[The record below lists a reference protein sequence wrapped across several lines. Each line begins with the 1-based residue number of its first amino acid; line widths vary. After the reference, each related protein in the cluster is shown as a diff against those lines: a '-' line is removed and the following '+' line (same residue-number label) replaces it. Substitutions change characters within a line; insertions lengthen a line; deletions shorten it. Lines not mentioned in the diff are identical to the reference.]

1 MDLAFTSYG
10 TRGGGSV
17 CTGCMGADEDEIE
30 GPLPAGSSGE
40 AAAAA
45 ALQLDLDDDEFADL
59 ALGDDEPAAA
69 DSDDALELDDL
80 DVVELEGH
88 AAHEDEVE
96 DEDEDE
102 GVPTLYLELDGRFCA
117 VEKEKFIIGR
127 VATMCDLAIRDVNV
141 SRQHC
146 AIERRADGY
155 YIVDLGSINGIVID
169 GKRTD
174 NHRIREGEVL
184 VLSGHELAASFHA
197 PLLTEPDAAVA
208 EELEYPHLTGEF
220 PPVPQAEHEHEH
232 EHAHDIEPD
241 PEPAPAPA
249 PVRAPAPAPLVQ
261 EPVMA
266 MQMPLSFEQR
276 VEQRLDYMAQQLAYL
291 QQTINALYVRVEQLQ
306 GVAALADM
314 IQGRLAHKGRDR

>member
-1 MDLAFTSYG
+1 
-10 TRGGGSV
+10 
-17 CTGCMGADEDEIE
+17 MGADEDEIE
-30 GPLPAGSSGE
+30 GPLPAGPAGSE
-40 AAAAA
+40 AAA

-69 DSDDALELDDL
+69 DSGDALELDDL

-88 AAHEDEVE
+88 AAHEDV
-96 DEDEDE
+96 DEDDDDE
-102 GVPTLYLELDGRFCA
+102 GMPTLYLEVDGRFCA

-127 VATMCDLAIRDVNV
+127 VSTMCDLAIRDVNV

-155 YIVDLGSINGIVID
+155 YAVDLGSINGIVID

-184 VLSGHELAASFHA
+184 VLSGHEIAATFHA
-197 PLLTEPDAAVA
+197 PMLTEPKGAV
-208 EELEYPHLTGEF
+208 EEEPAFPHLTGEF
-220 PPVPQAEHEHEH
+220 PPVPQAEPEPEP
-232 EHAHDIEPD
+232 DIEPD
-241 PEPAPAPA
+241 PEPALFRPAAAA
-249 PVRAPAPAPLVQ
+249 PIVQ

-266 MQMPLSFEQR
+266 APMAMQVPLSFEQR

-314 IQGRLAHKGRDR
+314 IQGRLAHKNRDR

>member
-1 MDLAFTSYG
+1 
-10 TRGGGSV
+10 
-17 CTGCMGADEDEIE
+17 MGADEDEIE
-30 GPLPAGSSGE
+30 GLLPAASGSE
-40 AAAAA
+40 AAA

-69 DSDDALELDDL
+69 DSGDALELDEL
-80 DVVELEGH
+80 DVMELEGH
-88 AAHEDEVE
+88 AAHEDV
-96 DEDEDE
+96 DEDEEEE
-102 GVPTLYLELDGRFCA
+102 GLPTLYLEVDGRFCP

-127 VATMCDLAIRDVNV
+127 VSTMCDLAIRDVNV

-146 AIERRADGY
+146 VIERRGDGY
-155 YIVDLGSINGIVID
+155 YAVDLGSINGIVID

-184 VLSGHELAASFHA
+184 VLSGHEIAATFHA
-197 PLLTEPDAAVA
+197 PMLTEPEGSA
-208 EELEYPHLTGEF
+208 EEELAYPNLTGEF
-220 PPVPQAEHEHEH
+220 PPVPQAEPEPE
-232 EHAHDIEPD
+232 IEPD
-241 PEPAPAPA
+241 PEPAPFRPAPA
-249 PVRAPAPAPLVQ
+249 PVVQ

-266 MQMPLSFEQR
+266 APMAMQVPLSFEQR

-314 IQGRLAHKGRDR
+314 IQGRLAHKNRDR